1 MTEIH
6 QPVWFVTGCSTG
18 FGREL
23 ASQLLNAGYPTV
35 VTARKPE
42 DLQAFANHPKALVLK
57 LDVTDSAQVE
67 AAVQAAEA
75 HFGRIDVLVN
85 NAGIGYF
92 GSVEESEEAEVRW
105 MFEINVFA
113 LGRMS
118 AAVLPVMRRQRRGCI
133 VNISSLAGIRPSAG
147 LGYYNATKFAVIG
160 LSGALRQEVAPLG
173 IKVVVVEP
181 SGFRTDWAGR
191 SAKESPRRVED
202 YQSTVWHRCE
212 QLRAWSGKQSGD
224 PVRAAQAIIAAV
236 ESPEPP
242 QHLPLGVAAFE
253 LGVAH
258 LAAMRDQFLA
268 QETVAR
274 NADAPS

>member
-1 MTEIH
+1 MTENH

>member
-160 LSGALRQEVAPLG
+160 LSGALRQEVEPLG
-173 IKVVVVEP
+173 IKVIVVEP

-212 QLRAWSGKQSGD
+212 QLRAWSGKQPGD

>member
-1 MTEIH
+1 MTENH

-212 QLRAWSGKQSGD
+212 QLRAWSGNQSGD

>member
-212 QLRAWSGKQSGD
+212 QLRAWSGKQPGD

>member
-160 LSGALRQEVAPLG
+160 LSGALRQEVEPLG
-173 IKVVVVEP
+173 IKVIVVEP

>member
-1 MTEIH
+1 MTENH

-160 LSGALRQEVAPLG
+160 LSGALRQEVEPLG
-173 IKVVVVEP
+173 IKVIVVEP

>member
-1 MTEIH
+1 MTENH

-212 QLRAWSGKQSGD
+212 QLRAWSGKQPGD